1 MEDKELIF
9 GRNPVLEYLRGAEPG
24 ASYVLHVSDRA
35 HGKIIDI
42 ITGEARAKKIPVRRE
57 EKIFFARLGPSSHHQ
72 GVALKVP
79 PATRERATGMEPL
92 LERTRDRKGV
102 LVLLDHLTDPQ
113 NIGSIIRTAEAL
125 GCEGIVMPRAHAAG
139 ITPTVIKAS
148 AGATAHIEILTVS
161 NVVMFIEAAKAAGF
175 WTVGTSDRGTEPP
188 ARLRGYRPA
197 VVVIGSEGEGMRH
210 LTEESCDMVVRI
222 PLRGSV
228 SSLNA
233 SVAAGIILHELLR
246 ED

>member
-1 MEDKELIF
+1 VEDKELIF

-24 ASYVLHVSDRA
+24 TPYVLYISDSA
-35 HGKIIDI
+35 HGKIIETI
-42 ITGEARAKKIPVRRE
+42 ASEAKAKKIPVHRE
-57 EKIFFARLGPSSHHQ
+57 EKDFFSRLGPSSHHQ

-79 PATRERATGMEPL
+79 PAAREHATGMEHL
-92 LERTRDRKGV
+92 LERARDRKGV

-125 GCEGIVMPRAHAAG
+125 GCAGIVMPRAHAAG
-139 ITPTVIKAS
+139 ITPVVVKAS

-175 WTVGTSDRGTEPP
+175 WIVGTSDRGTEQP
-188 ARLRGYRPA
+188 ARLRGYRPS
-197 VVVIGSEGEGMRH
+197 VVVIGSEGGGMKH
-210 LTEESCDMVVRI
+210 LTEESCDLVVRI

-233 SVAAGIILHELLR
+233 SVAAGIVLHELLR

>member
-24 ASYVLHVSDRA
+24 APYLLFISDSA
-35 HGKIIDI
+35 HGKIIDT
-42 ITGEARAKKIPVRRE
+42 ITGEAKAKKIPVRRE
-57 EKIFFARLGPSSHHQ
+57 EKDFFSRLGPSSHHQ

-79 PATRERATGMEPL
+79 QAARGHVTGMEHL
-92 LERTRDRKGV
+92 LERARERKGV

-125 GCEGIVMPRAHAAG
+125 GCAGIVMPRAHAAG
-139 ITPTVIKAS
+139 ITPAVVKAS

-188 ARLRGYRPA
+188 SRLRGYRPA

-210 LTEESCDMVVRI
+210 LTGESCDLVVRI

-233 SVAAGIILHELLR
+233 SVAAGIVLHELLR

>member
-1 MEDKELIF
+1 VEDKELIF
-9 GRNPVLEYLRGAEPG
+9 GRNPVMEYLRGAEPG
-24 ASYVLHVSDRA
+24 APYELYVSDSA
-35 HGKIIDI
+35 HGKIIDAI
-42 ITGEARAKKIPVRRE
+42 AGEARTKKIPVRRVD
-57 EKIFFARLGPSSHHQ
+57 KDFFARLGSSAHHQ

-79 PATRERATGMEPL
+79 PAVREHAAGMEPL
-92 LERTRDRKGV
+92 LERVRGRKGV

-125 GCEGIVMPRAHAAG
+125 GCDGIVMPRAHAAG
-139 ITPTVIKAS
+139 ITPAVVKAS

-161 NVVMFIEAAKAAGF
+161 NVVMFIEAAKTAGY
-175 WTVGTSDRGTEPP
+175 WVVGTSDRGTAPP
-188 ARLRGYRPA
+188 SRLRGYRPA

-210 LTEESCDMVVRI
+210 LTEESCDLIVRI

>member
-1 MEDKELIF
+1 VEGKELIF
-9 GRNPVLEYLRGAEPG
+9 GRNPVLEYLRGAEKGSP
-24 ASYVLHVSDRA
+24 YELYISDGA

-42 ITGEARAKKIPVRRE
+42 IAGEAKARKIPVRYEDRE
-57 EKIFFARLGPSSHHQ
+57 FFARIGPSSHHQ

-79 PATRERATGMEPL
+79 QAARERAVGMEPL
-92 LERTRDRKGV
+92 LERERDRKGV
-102 LVLLDHLTDPQ
+102 LVVLDHLTDPQ
-113 NIGSIIRTAEAL
+113 NVGSIIRTAEAL
-125 GCEGIVMPRAHAAG
+125 GCGGIVMPRAHAVG
-139 ITPTVIKAS
+139 VTPVVVKAS
-148 AGATAHIEILTVS
+148 AGATAHIDILAVS
-161 NVVMFIEAAKAAGF
+161 NVAMFIEAAKAAGF
-175 WTVGTSDRGTEPP
+175 WIVGTSDKGTEPP

-210 LTEESCDMVVRI
+210 LTEESCDLVVRI

-233 SVAAGIILHELLR
+233 SVAAGIVLHEILR

>member
-1 MEDKELIF
+1 MEDKGLIF
-9 GRNPVLEYLRGAEPG
+9 GRNPVLEYLRGAAPGEP
-24 ASYVLHVSDRA
+24 YELYISDGA
-35 HGKIIDI
+35 HGKIIDTI
-42 ITGEARAKKIPVRRE
+42 AGEARARKIPVRLQD
-57 EKIFFARLGPSSHHQ
+57 KDFFARLGPSSRHQ

-79 PATRERATGMEPL
+79 PAAREHAAGMEPL
-92 LERTRDRKGV
+92 LERARGAKGV

-125 GCEGIVMPRAHAAG
+125 GCAGIVMPRAHAAG
-139 ITPTVIKAS
+139 ITPAVVKAS

-161 NVVMFIEAAKAAGF
+161 NVAMFIEAAKAAGL
-175 WTVGTSDRGTEPP
+175 WIVGTSDRGTEPP

-210 LTEESCDMVVRI
+210 LTGESCDLVVRI

-233 SVAAGIILHELLR
+233 SVAAGIVLHELLR